1 MTYHPAIHQLV
12 KELYKLL
19 ATHYCTVVPLMLERK
34 KYLEEIFSNKKG
46 MRDYSVTIFDLKE
59 RHFTLHNSHHNK
71 YLKYPSLS
79 PSVVDE
85 MKALNSLT
93 ETNNLHFCMDT
104 LTRSYEFLMNLPPE
118 KRNQFNVIYIRRL
131 LEKDGQYHPYLHHMY
146 ISEYDEDD
154 NPWLITI
161 ETKRLLDMNIPEFRK
176 FSPLTLQYT
185 EEHNYSAHLLSLKLD
200 EIDRELIKKHD
211 EDCKK
216 KELSKSLYKSPHT
229 VSNRYN
235 KVNLLFKVNSI
246 NTTCLIAKIMEI
258 VR

>member
-1 MTYHPAIHQLV
+1 MTYHPDIHQLV

-34 KYLEEIFSNKKG
+34 KHLEEILRNKKG

-59 RHFTLHNSHHNK
+59 RCFTLHNSHHNI
-71 YLKYPSLS
+71 YLKYPA
-79 PSVVDE
+79 VNEWMMDE
-85 MKALNSLT
+85 MMLLNELT
-93 ETNNLHFCMDT
+93 EANNLHFCMDT
-104 LTRSYEFLMNLPPE
+104 LTRSYEFLVTLTPE
-118 KRNQFNVIYIRRL
+118 ELNQFNVIYIRRM
-131 LEKDGQYHPYLHHMY
+131 LEKDEQYHPYLHHMY

-161 ETKRLLDMNIPEFRK
+161 ETKRLLDKNIPEFRK
-176 FSPLTLQYT
+176 FSPATPLYT
-185 EEHNYSAHLLSLKLD
+185 EEHSYSSHLLSLKLD
-200 EIDRELIKKHD
+200 EIDRKLIKKHD

-216 KELSKSLYKSPHT
+216 KELSEWLYKSPHT

-258 VR
+258 V